1 MKLSNVLWAERRVIE
16 NKVKVRGCG
25 RNWEMLM
32 KEKLQRKQGAAFLR
46 YSHLLERSQEERQG
60 EK

>member
-16 NKVKVRGCG
+16 NNVKVRGCG

-46 YSHLLERSQEERQG
+46 YSIY
-60 EK
+60 